1 VTATTATQLR
11 AALGPATLPTPPT
24 SRRSTR
30 VESLLLRLI
39 VPAALIAVWEWASRL
54 ETKGLFIAG
63 PFEVVRRVRTD
74 YLSASPSSFFLG
86 QATFDHVIPSLSRAL
101 MGFALAAVLGVTI
114 GVVLGLWPVMAALFT
129 PIVHLG
135 RSLPTPA
142 LLGVVFFLFGTGDLP
157 KVLLIA
163 FGAIWPVLFNTMDGT
178 QSLGTERG
186 RVAQV
191 FRIPFHA
198 VLTRIVLPGAA
209 PKIFVGL
216 RTALSLSLILMI
228 ISELQKSLN
237 GLGYT
242 LNATQRNFDY
252 EGLWAVLV
260 VLAILGVAL
269 NFALVRVERRVLAWH
284 RGATG
289 QHD

>member
-1 VTATTATQLR
+1 M
-11 AALGPATLPTPPT
+11 
-24 SRRSTR
+24 
-30 VESLLLRLI
+30 LRLI
-39 VPAALIAVWEWASRL
+39 VPLVLLGLWEWGSRL

-63 PFEVVRRVRTD
+63 PVETFRRVGSD
-74 YLSASPSSFFLG
+74 YLSGSASSLFLG
-86 QATFDHVIPSLSRAL
+86 QATIDHVLPSVSRAL
-101 MGFALAAVLGVTI
+101 MGFGLAATLGITV
-114 GVVLGLWPVMAALFT
+114 GVVLGLWPVMSALFT

-163 FGAIWPVLFNTMDGT
+163 FGAVWPILFNTIDGV
-178 QSLGTERG
+178 QSLGVERG
-186 RVAQV
+186 RVAQI
-191 FRIPFHA
+191 FHIPFRS

-242 LNATQRNFDY
+242 LNATQRAFDY
-252 EGLWAVLV
+252 TGLWAVLV
-260 VLAILGVAL
+260 VLAVLGVTL
-269 NFALVRVERRVLAWH
+269 NFALVLVERRALAWH

-289 QHD
+289 NHD

>member
-1 VTATTATQLR
+1 MTNTTLR
-11 AALGPATLPTPPT
+11 AAPGPATLPIPT
-24 SRRSTR
+24 GGRAGPTRITR
-30 VESLLLRLI
+30 VGLRLV
-39 VPAALIAVWEWASRL
+39 VPAVLVAVWEWASRL

-63 PFEVVRRVRTD
+63 PYEVVRRVGTD
-74 YLSASPSSFFLG
+74 YVSLDPSALFLG
-86 QATFDHVIPSLSRAL
+86 QSTYDHLLPSLTRAL
-101 MGFALAAVLGVTI
+101 LGFGLAALLGITV
-114 GVVLGLWPVMAALFT
+114 GVVLGLWPVMSALFG
-129 PIVHLG
+129 PIVHVG

-163 FGAIWPVLFNTMDGT
+163 FGAVWPILFNTMDGT

-191 FRIPFHA
+191 FRIPFHSM
-198 VLTRIVLPGAA
+198 LTRIVLPGAA

-269 NFALVRVERRVLAWH
+269 NVALVRIERRVLAWH
-284 RGATG
+284 EGATG
-289 QHD
+289 RHD

>member
-1 VTATTATQLR
+1 M
-11 AALGPATLPTPPT
+11 
-24 SRRSTR
+24 
-30 VESLLLRLI
+30 LRLV
-39 VPAALIAVWEWASRL
+39 VPAVLGAIWQWASQL
-54 ETKGLFIAG
+54 ETKGLFIAA
-63 PFEVVRRVRTD
+63 PLDVMRRVGAD
-74 YLSASPSSFFLG
+74 YLSASPGSFFLG
-86 QATFDHVIPSLSRAL
+86 QSTFDHVLPSLSRAL
-101 MGFALAAVLGVTI
+101 MGFALAVVFGVMI
-114 GVVLGLWPVMAALFT
+114 GVVLGLWPVVSALFT

-142 LLGVVFFLFGTGDLP
+142 LLGVMFFLFGTGDLP

-186 RVAQV
+186 RVAQI

-209 PKIFVGL
+209 PKIFVGI

-242 LNATQRNFDY
+242 LNATQRSFDY
-252 EGLWAVLV
+252 EGLWAVLA
-260 VLAILGVAL
+260 VLAVLGVAL
-269 NFALVRVERRVLAWH
+269 NFALVRIERRVLAWH
-284 RGATG
+284 LGATG